1 MGIIKPAGIG
11 IGLIGFIGLLNG
23 CTEVLVPGAMT
34 GGGEYFH
41 WFEGQRFGF
50 FKADIGNASE
60 DVTQSFKC
68 E

>member
-1 MGIIKPAGIG
+1 MGFIKPASIG
-11 IGLIGFIGLLNG
+11 IGLIGFVGLLSG
-23 CTEVLVPGAMT
+23 CTEVVVPGAMT
-34 GGGEYFH
+34 GGEDFH

-50 FKADIGNASE
+50 FKADIGNASK

>member
-1 MGIIKPAGIG
+1 MGVFKQAAAGIG
-11 IGLIGFIGLLNG
+11 LMWVLNG
-23 CTEVLVPGAMT
+23 CAEVVLPGTMA
-34 GGGEYFH
+34 GGGDDFH

-50 FKADIGNASE
+50 FKADIGDTSQ